1 MSLRPEPLPPIP
13 DVTAAAV
20 RAAFPKGN
28 LYVDLRTEFGML
40 YTDQLFADLY
50 PPEGRPVEGEQ
61 GDAGDY
67 GSTPVQWPES
77 FICHSNPE
85 KLPYACQT
93 SARPVQR

>member
-1 MSLRPEPLPPIP
+1 MRLRPETLPPIP

-28 LYVDLRTEFGML
+28 LYVELRAEFGTL

-67 GSTPVQWPES
+67 GSTPVQWPGS
-77 FICHSNPE
+77 FTCHSNPE
-85 KLPYACQT
+85 KRPYACQT
-93 SARPVQR
+93 SARLVQR